1 MSQLN
6 SVTQNFGARAE
17 VIVPARSAAVSK
29 ARISGRSPIDTSL
42 APCACQF
49 GPAVRVR
56 VVRPH
61 VETGVLRARL
71 PVRRLQRDAQEGAH
85 ELHRRHH
92 LDVLGVVPERPE
104 TPGNDEIARADTVYR
119 VCEGVDHSS
128 VLGRRNRPSLDTLR
142 RKLTSCVWLVPNL
155 PEAHPRE
162 RGGGARRYERAAVA
176 ARRRLREIG
185 EPGGRRPGSWQTY
198 RCAVRPGS

>member
-1 MSQLN
+1 MD
-6 SVTQNFGARAE
+6 A
-17 VIVPARSAAVSK
+17 
-29 ARISGRSPIDTSL
+29 SL
-42 APCACQF
+42 GPCACQV
-49 GPAVRVR
+49 GPPFEYGWCAHTSKRVR
-56 VVRPH
+56 CEH
-61 VETGVLRARL
+61 VFRWGA
-71 PVRRLQRDAQEGAH
+71 LQRDAQEDAH
-85 ELHRRHH
+85 ESHRRHH

-142 RKLTSCVWLVPNL
+142 RKLTSCIWLVPNL

-185 EPGGRRPGSWQTY
+185 EPGGRRPGSRQTY